1 MPGIGEGE
9 LTAQGLVQKP
19 PCLQFCIMATRGHM
33 STTFSAAGFLTTSPQ
48 YLPGLPAVVCKLLR
62 MQSSSGLDNLAAQRG
77 GRCHMTLALGKWRGG
92 LVQRFT
98 TLMCLFSQW
107 VIRVE
112 WSGETCFALVST
124 GTADQTEE
132 DMGSVMRYLCNLDE
146 VNDLLGSGSTVGT
159 VLRQVLIRRYCLL
172 FSCS

>member
-1 MPGIGEGE
+1 MPAV
-9 LTAQGLVQKP
+9 LHY
-19 PCLQFCIMATRGHM
+19 GHQRAHEYHILCCW
-33 STTFSAAGFLTTSPQ
+33 FSYNLAVLKVLN
-48 YLPGLPAVVCKLLR
+48 LPGLPAVVCKLLR